1 MRISQGRK
9 AMQTLS
15 HSGFSR
21 RASSNITSFVLVG
34 AAHAVLIYGLLVVL
48 DIVPAPGPIPHTD
61 VRVLDNSKPAPTPP
75 PPEPKWAKPTTP
87 TPREPFIPID
97 KGTPGNPTIPNGSG
111 LAPPV
116 PPVITA
122 ASGLSATHTIPGY
135 PPLDRRLGHE
145 GTVRLTLSI
154 DGSGAVSG
162 ATVERSSGY
171 EGLDAAAVAW
181 VKAHWRYKAATRDG
195 IPISTTVEAD
205 VTFRLTQG

>member
-1 MRISQGRK
+1 
-9 AMQTLS
+9 MQTLS

-48 DIVPAPGPIPHTD
+48 DIVPAPGPMPHTH
-61 VRVLDNSKPAPTPP
+61 VRVLDNPKPAPTPT
-75 PPEPKWAKPTTP
+75 PPEPTWAKPTTP
-87 TPREPFIPID
+87 TPRAPLIPID
-97 KGTPGNPTIPNGSG
+97 RGSPGNSITIPDGSG
-111 LAPPV
+111 LSPPV
-116 PPVITA
+116 PPVVTA

-154 DGSGAVSG
+154 DALGAVSG
-162 ATVERSSGY
+162 AAVERSSGY
-171 EGLDAAAVAW
+171 DGLDAAAVAW
-181 VKAHWRYKAATRDG
+181 VKAHWRYKPATRDG
-195 IPISTTVEAD
+195 IPSSTTVEAD